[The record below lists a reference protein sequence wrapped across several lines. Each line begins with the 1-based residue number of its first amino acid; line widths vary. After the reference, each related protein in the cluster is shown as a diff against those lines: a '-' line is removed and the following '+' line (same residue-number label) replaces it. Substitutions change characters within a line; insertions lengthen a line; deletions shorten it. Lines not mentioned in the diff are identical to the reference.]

1 MKGEMKMKYYLV
13 KSSHW
18 PGTYE
23 FRSEEVDLKVGQ
35 CFRILSSNGGRPY
48 PTRFKVLEVNETSNT
63 LRHIVTIHEVDL
75 NVDPF
80 E

>member
-1 MKGEMKMKYYLV
+1 MKYYVV

-35 CFRILSSNGGRPY
+35 CFRILSSDGGRPY
-48 PTRFKVLEVNETSNT
+48 PTRFKVLEVNETSNNPKW
-63 LRHIVTIHEVDL
+63 IVSIHSVDL

>member
-1 MKGEMKMKYYLV
+1 MKYYVV

-23 FRSEEVDLKVGQ
+23 FRSDAVDLEVGQ
-35 CFRILSSNGGRPY
+35 CFRILSSNAGRKY
-48 PTRFKVLEVNETSNT
+48 PTRFKVLEVNESSGN
-63 LRHIVTIHEVDL
+63 LRFIVTINEVDL
-75 NVDPF
+75 NVESF

>member
-1 MKGEMKMKYYLV
+1 MKYYVV

-23 FRSEEVDLKVGQ
+23 FRSEEVNLTVGQ
-35 CFRILSSNGGRPY
+35 CFRILSSNGGRVY
-48 PTRFKVLEVNETSNT
+48 PTRFKVLEVNESSNNPKW
-63 LRHIVTIHEVDL
+63 IVTIHEVDL
-75 NVDPF
+75 NVDQF

>member
-1 MKGEMKMKYYLV
+1 MKYYVV

-23 FRSEEVDLKVGQ
+23 FRSEDVDLKVGQ
-35 CFRILSSNGGRPY
+35 CFRILKSDGGRVY
-48 PTRFKVLEVNETSNT
+48 PTRFKVLEVNETSNNPKW
-63 LRHIVTIHEVDL
+63 IVTIHSVDL
-75 NVDPF
+75 NVDQF